1 MLKNVKRAHT
11 FMDCRVSNIPV
22 AECCELSGGS
32 VQCPISRD
40 VELGTD
46 VGHVELWSY
55 QPNDLQALKLSEI
68 SENSDDN
75 SYMICY
81 IYIYRYRSTLI
92 I

>member
-1 MLKNVKRAHT
+1 M
-11 FMDCRVSNIPV
+11 
-22 AECCELSGGS
+22 
-32 VQCPISRD
+32 
-40 VELGTD
+40 ELGTD

-81 IYIYRYRSTLI
+81 IYIYTVQHSLSKLVPLMTYKNTNVAFVLLCWKECT
-92 I
+92 